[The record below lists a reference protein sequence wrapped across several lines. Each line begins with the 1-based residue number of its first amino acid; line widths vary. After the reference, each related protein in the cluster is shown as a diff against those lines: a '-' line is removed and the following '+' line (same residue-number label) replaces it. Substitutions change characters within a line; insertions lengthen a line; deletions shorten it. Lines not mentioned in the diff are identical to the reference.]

1 MFYMK
6 NLLRN
11 LNQIVSNK
19 VYFVRVKII
28 SLWTL
33 IFLVRELGF
42 FWIKIVSFRSSIYY
56 VFLGMAT

>member
-33 IFLVRELGF
+33 IFLVRELGS